1 LTDPREKLLAELRPG
16 AFAVA
21 YRMLGSVS
29 EAEDVAQ
36 EALLRLHETL
46 ERGERIESP
55 RAYLATVTARLAID
69 ELRSARARRETYVGE
84 WLPEPLLDEPAEQ
97 PAGRVEM
104 AESLSFAFLVLLE
117 SLTPEERAVLILHD
131 VFDYGYGE
139 VAQVIGKREDN
150 ARQLAVRAR
159 RRVAERRPRFEGSE
173 ERREELGDRFFA
185 ATERGDMKTLEELL
199 SRDVVLRGDGGGKV
213 PALARALRGADRVRR
228 ALVNW
233 SRQGGRAG
241 ASVRR
246 ARVNGQPGALI
257 LDRDGALIGAM
268 SLDLG
273 EDRVVGVNSVVNPD
287 KLAHLGPV
295 GDMRALLVRA
305 KAAEEEGDDAHGVGL
320 EVHRGVS

>member
-1 LTDPREKLLAELRPG
+1 MTDSRERLLAELRPG

-29 EAEDVAQ
+29 EAEDVTQ
-36 EALLRLHETL
+36 EALLRLHEAF

-55 RAYLATVTARLAID
+55 RAYLATVAARLAID

-84 WLPEPLLDEPAEQ
+84 WLPEPLLDGPAEE

-117 SLTPEERAVLILHD
+117 SLTPEERTVLILHD

-139 VAQVIGKREDN
+139 VAEVIGKREDN

-159 RRVAERRPRFEGSE
+159 RRVAEHRPRFEGSE

-185 ATERGDMKTLEELL
+185 ATERGDLKALEELL
-199 SRDVVLRGDGGGKV
+199 SRDIVLHGDGGGKV
-213 PALARALRGADRVRR
+213 PALARPLEGVARVAR
-228 ALVNW
+228 ALANW
-233 SRQGGRAG
+233 GHQGTRAG
-241 ASVRR
+241 ASLRR
-246 ARVNGQPGALI
+246 TRVNGQPGALI

-268 SLDLG
+268 SLDLA
-273 EDRVVGVNSVVNPD
+273 ENRVVGVNSVVNPD

-295 GDMRALLVRA
+295 GDMRALLRQGRDSPDG
-305 KAAEEEGDDAHGVGL
+305 AEPP
-320 EVHRGVS
+320 S

>member
-1 LTDPREKLLAELRPG
+1 MTDPREKLLAELRPG

-29 EAEDVAQ
+29 EAEDVTQ

-97 PAGRVEM
+97 PAGQVEM

-117 SLTPEERAVLILHD
+117 NLTPEERAVLILHD

-139 VAQVIGKREDN
+139 VAEVIGKREDN

-159 RRVAERRPRFEGSE
+159 RRVGERRPRFEGSE

-213 PALARALRGADRVRR
+213 PALARALRGADRVAR

-233 SRQGGRAG
+233 GRQGGSAG
-241 ASVRR
+241 ADVRR
-246 ARVNGQPGALI
+246 VRVNGQPGALI

-268 SLDLG
+268 SLDLA

-287 KLAHLGPV
+287 KLTHLGPV
-295 GDMRALLVRA
+295 GDMRALLRQDRDGSA
-305 KAAEEEGDDAHGVGL
+305 GE
-320 EVHRGVS
+320 R